1 MARTSYMLGLL
12 VVAALALVATA
23 EHCPQ
28 TSLRSDTWAKGVAS
42 KLKEISFSSDR
53 VAYLRQEILND
64 TRAISGLQ
72 LTWILPPLVF
82 AGDMVQAM
90 NFTSPFVIGL
100 NVSDFVAVLNVFT
113 FSGDKLVAL
122 RAIKDTLLDASDANK
137 QLIVN
142 SCFTFSSDKQ
152 AALEILSTVVARD
165 CVFGTVT
172 AKSATFVI
180 DISGSMDTRFTLNGR
195 AYSRLSYV
203 VEHLSKVISEQLKPY
218 QEYNIIIF
226 NDSPAICFT
235 KPAAATPAN
244 IQTGLA
250 FLRKWSARGGTN
262 TYSALSLAFS
272 SSPDTVAV
280 YLLSDGLPN
289 SGQAPQII
297 NALPQWNA
305 KRAANR
311 QINVFSTAFLLG
323 ASSGSEKKESAAFM
337 EQVAAVTKGV
347 FRNMD
352 MN

>member
-12 VVAALALVATA
+12 IVAALALVATA
-23 EHCPQ
+23 EYCPQ
-28 TSLRSDTWAKGVAS
+28 TSLRSDAWAQGVAN
-42 KLKEISFSSDR
+42 KLKEIRFSDER
-53 VAYLRQEILND
+53 IAYLRQEILND
-64 TRAISGLQ
+64 TRAISGVQ

-82 AGDMVQAM
+82 SDDMVKAM

-100 NVSDFVAVLNVFT
+100 NASDFISVLNVFSFT
-113 FSGDKLVAL
+113 TDKFTILKS
-122 RAIKDTLLDASDANK
+122 IKDTLLNASDANK
-137 QLIVN
+137 QLIADT
-142 SCFTFSSDKQ
+142 CFFSSSDKQ
-152 AALEILSTVVARD
+152 AAYEILRDVAARD

-180 DISGSMDTRFTLNGR
+180 DISGSMDTRFSIDGR

-226 NDSPAICFT
+226 NDGPAMCFT

-250 FLRKWSARGGTN
+250 FLRKWSASGGTN

-305 KRAANR
+305 KRSADH
-311 QINVFSTAFLLG
+311 QIKVFSTAFLLG
-323 ASSGSEKKESAAFM
+323 ASSASEKKESAAFM
-337 EQVAAVTKGV
+337 QQVAAVTKGV